1 MNLLCD
7 YHSCQKSISN
17 SYYICLKCN
26 DKFCSDDC
34 KVNHSFQ
41 THQNVGRRISV
52 MRNSNLK
59 SSFMKSGEYLKE
71 IQNDPLYD
79 FENFE
84 FLKSNNKNQII
95 GSGAFGDVLLA
106 TNKINNNLYAIKQMT
121 KLKVIQNGESL
132 EIITREIDV
141 HRRLIHENI
150 VKMYSYHEDKEAFYI
165 VNYFFYLDNGIRK
178 WWNII

>member
-1 MNLLCD
+1 
-7 YHSCQKSISN
+7 
-17 SYYICLKCN
+17 
-26 DKFCSDDC
+26 
-34 KVNHSFQ
+34 
-41 THQNVGRRISV
+41 
-52 MRNSNLK
+52 
-59 SSFMKSGEYLKE
+59 MKSGEYLRE

-106 TNKINNNLYAIKQMT
+106 RNKINNNLYAIKQMT

-132 EIITREIDV
+132 DIITREIDV

-165 VNYFFYLDNGIRK
+165 VKLFLLIR
-178 WWNII
+178 